1 MTGVD
6 TMMFGSD
13 DPHAESTWPN
23 SRRFIDNRLAGA
35 PAEVRRKLICDNV
48 AKLYKFHSPPKLEAE
63 MTKAVYPSVL
73 PQAEARDRR

>member
-23 SRRFIDNRLAGA
+23 SRRFIANRLAGA

-48 AKLYKFHSPPKLEAE
+48 AKLYKFH
-63 MTKAVYPSVL
+63 
-73 PQAEARDRR
+73 